1 MGLTTTRELL
11 SPALSKVLLIVHCQ
25 SQTIQPHL
33 ASNSRKHAGYG
44 ASPGLFPTLLEY
56 PRHRLGPECDESDSQ
71 KQDIVSGHYRYKV
84 FLLPHS

>member
-1 MGLTTTRELL
+1 MGLTTTHELL

-33 ASNSRKHAGYG
+33 ASNSRKHAWYG

-71 KQDIVSGHYRYKV
+71 KQEIVSGHYMYKL
-84 FLLPHS
+84 FLFPHS